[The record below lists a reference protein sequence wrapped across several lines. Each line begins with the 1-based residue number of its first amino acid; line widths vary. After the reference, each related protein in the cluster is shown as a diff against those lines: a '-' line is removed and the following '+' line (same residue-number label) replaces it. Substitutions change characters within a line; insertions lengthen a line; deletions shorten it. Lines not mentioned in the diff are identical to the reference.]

1 MATLYIRTLPQVIYR
16 RLKERAKRNR
26 RSLTQEAAVILEEAL
41 RKPERPEQVWE
52 TIDTLRERLRT
63 RYGTFKDSAPL
74 LREDRQR

>member
-1 MATLYIRTLPQVIYR
+1 MATIYIRTLPAGVYQ

-26 RSLTQEAAVILEEAL
+26 RSVTQEAAVILEEAL
-41 RKPERPEQVWE
+41 RKPERPEQAWK
-52 TIDTLRERLRT
+52 TIDALRERLRA